1 MICRCRW
8 PACAGWIGK
17 PKLLKP
23 IGCYF
28 DDPKLYRRTLASG
41 IDKSWRAKGVDAAAV
56 IHEVEAYDVHA
67 AASLKLM
74 QAFQLRF
81 KESVMFR
88 PHSDVV
94 SAAKASKPDDS
105 VAFYLDTHRGTKGG
119 RARYFP
125 STTRCGRT
133 PSIAPGAWPSAS
145 TKASATRARC

>member
-1 MICRCRW
+1 MLFRS
-8 PACAGWIGK
+8 
-17 PKLLKP
+17 
-23 IGCYF
+23 GCYF

-56 IHEVEAYDVHA
+56 IREVETYDVHA

-94 SAAKASKPDDS
+94 SAAQASKPDDS

-119 RARYFP
+119 RERSQRTQPLLAEP
-125 STTRCGRT
+125 GHRCTQSRGT
-133 PSIAPGAWPSAS
+133 AMG
-145 TKASATRARC
+145 

>member
-1 MICRCRW
+1 MKTF
-8 PACAGWIGK
+8 AGWIGK

-23 IGCYF
+23 ICCYF

-41 IDKSWRAKGVDAAAV
+41 IDKSWRAKGVDADAV
-56 IHEVEAYDVHA
+56 IREVEAYDVHA

-74 QAFQLRF
+74 HAFQLRF

-94 SAAKASKPDDS
+94 SAAQASKPDDS

-119 RARYFP
+119 RERSQRTQPLLAEP
-125 STTRCGRT
+125 GHRCTQSRGT
-133 PSIAPGAWPSAS
+133 AMG
-145 TKASATRARC
+145 